1 MAWQIAL
8 NAHIGG
14 RDEQQDRS
22 AQFVSPKGDSRLVV
36 VADGMGGHQGGA
48 LAAQTVVDVA
58 GKIFAE
64 RLSTLSPPELL
75 ETIIQQAHLA
85 INRIGRE
92 QDVNPRSTAVLL
104 LLTPGKAHWV
114 HVGDCRL
121 YHFRRGRLL
130 HRTRDHSVFQMLVDM
145 GKAKPEEAATHPDQS
160 RLLAS
165 LGGDKTP
172 EIEPGANKSRPGDGF
187 LLCSD
192 GLWEVVDERDMAI
205 ALHNTDLDLAHAS
218 RQLAEGAVRNA
229 GSKSDNVSVALVRV
243 EGRKFSLFDKIIAS
257 AVMTVLLALAGLW
270 LWPAPPL
277 APSVSPS
284 PHTTLG
290 TTPAPVV
297 RQVEASAPNKPL
309 TPPAPTGSVSPVVP
323 LPPQL
328 GVPPPQPIPAGPPP
342 SQAHSRPRQAW
353 SQPDWPYPGYPQ
365 HMPSWGRVP

>member
-22 AQFVSPKGDSRLVV
+22 AQFVSPKGNACLVV

-58 GKIFAE
+58 GKMFAE

-75 ETIIQQAHLA
+75 ETIIQQAHLS
-85 INRIGRE
+85 INWIGRE

-104 LLTPGKAHWV
+104 LLTPGKAHWI

-121 YHFRRGRLL
+121 YHFRRERLL

-165 LGGDKTP
+165 LGGDKKP
-172 EIEPGANKSRPGDGF
+172 EIEPGTNKTRPGDGF

-192 GLWEVVDERDMAI
+192 GLWEVVDERDMAF
-205 ALHNTDLDLAHAS
+205 ALLNTSLDLADAS

-229 GSKSDNVSVALVRV
+229 GPKSDNVSVALVRM
-243 EGRKFSLFDKIIAS
+243 EGGKFSLFNKIMAS
-257 AVMTVLLALAGLW
+257 AVVTVLLALAGLW

-277 APSVSPS
+277 PPSVSPS
-284 PHTTLG
+284 PHTTLE
-290 TTPAPVV
+290 TTLAPVIK
-297 RQVEASAPNKPL
+297 QVEPQAPPEPL
-309 TPPAPTGSVSPVVP
+309 TQPAPTGFVSPVDP
-323 LPPQL
+323 LPPRPN
-328 GVPPPQPIPAGPPP
+328 VPPL
-342 SQAHSRPRQAW
+342 SPRQTW
-353 SQPDWPYPGYPQ
+353 SQPALPYPGYPQ
-365 HMPSWGRVP
+365 HMPGWRATP

>member
-22 AQFVSPKGDSRLVV
+22 AQFVSPKGDACLVV

-58 GKIFAE
+58 RKIFAA

-160 RLLAS
+160 RLLSS
-165 LGGDKTP
+165 LGGDKKP
-172 EIEPGANKSRPGDGF
+172 EVEPGTNKPRPGDGF

-192 GLWEVVDERDMAI
+192 GLWEVVDERDMAF
-205 ALHNTDLDLAHAS
+205 ALHNTALDLADAS
-218 RQLAEGAVRNA
+218 RQLAEGATRNA
-229 GSKSDNVSVALVRV
+229 GPKSDNVSVALVRV
-243 EGRKFSLFDKIIAS
+243 EGREFSLFNKIVAS
-257 AVMTVLLALAGLW
+257 AVVTMLLALAGLW
-270 LWPAPPL
+270 LWPAPP
-277 APSVSPS
+277 SVSPS
-284 PHTTLG
+284 PHTSLE
-290 TTPAPVV
+290 TTPDPVIK
-297 RQVEASAPNKPL
+297 QVEIPTPKEPL
-309 TPPAPTGSVSPVVP
+309 TPPAPTGSVSPVA
-323 LPPQL
+323 PPQHRL
-328 GVPPPQPIPAGPPP
+328 DVPPTPPPMPAGPPLP
-342 SQAHSRPRQAW
+342 SAYLPSRQTWP
-353 SQPDWPYPGYPQ
+353 QPDWSYPGYPQ
-365 HMPSWGRVP
+365 RLPGWRGTQ